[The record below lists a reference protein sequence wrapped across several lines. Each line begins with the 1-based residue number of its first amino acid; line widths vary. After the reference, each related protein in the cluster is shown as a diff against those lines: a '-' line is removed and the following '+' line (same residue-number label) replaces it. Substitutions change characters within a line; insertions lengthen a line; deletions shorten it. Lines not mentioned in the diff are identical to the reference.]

1 MYPSEPSDKKFLKL
15 KEVAEILGCSPWTV
29 KRNIGKS
36 IPHPVQLSQKI
47 KRWRANDIEAL
58 VTGRNNVS
66 SDAN

>member
-1 MYPSEPSDKKFLKL
+1 MHHFETEKRFLKL

-36 IPHPVQLSQKI
+36 IPLPVMISTKI
-47 KRWRANDIEAL
+47 KRWRASDIEAL
-58 VTGRNNVS
+58 VTGRTHVP